1 MTPKNAKFKP
11 ILDPKMSPKMG
22 YLGEQEAQAQE
33 AGAILKAL
41 VSKMP
46 PSRVKTSPNSSR

>member
-1 MTPKNAKFKP
+1 MTPNKLKIKP
-11 ILDPKMSPKMG
+11 ILGPKMDPKMG
-22 YLGEQEAQAQE
+22 YLGDQEAQAQE

>member
-1 MTPKNAKFKP
+1 MTPQKVNFEPNLGPKM
-11 ILDPKMSPKMG
+11 DPKMG
-22 YLGEQEAQAQE
+22 QLGDPPAPAQE

>member
-11 ILDPKMSPKMG
+11 ILGPKMDPKMG
-22 YLGEQEAQAQE
+22 YLGGQEAQAQE

-41 VSKMP
+41 VSKIP